1 MSAQVFVYGP
11 KGTTTL
17 YEHKSPRV
25 YAPVVTRYVLM
36 CKQPQRLPCGL
47 RWPLH
52 ARAENAGPRRR
63 HAGGGGQPCAGV
75 CVVCVVSL
83 PPVFWRAHV
92 CAWQGST
99 GSAAGRKTQDKLQWI
114 VAQRLLS
121 ALTTPGFSL
130 SHLQKSYRIQHPKRR

>member
-1 MSAQVFVYGP
+1 MRLAVA
-11 KGTTTL
+11 T
-17 YEHKSPRV
+17 RV
-25 YAPVVTRYVLM
+25 RKTQA
-36 CKQPQRLPCGL
+36 
-47 RWPLH
+47 H
-52 ARAENAGPRRR
+52 AEDMR
-63 HAGGGGQPCAGV
+63 GGGQPCAGV